1 MNKLDNLRQET
12 NAPSLIGI
20 FNDCFPPIM
29 DGVSVAVMNYAHWLH
44 RKTGNVCVVTT
55 KSPHCQ
61 DSQPYPVYRYSS
73 LPIPMR

>member
-12 NAPSLIGI
+12 NASSLIGI

-44 RKTGNVCVVTT
+44 RKTGNVCVITT
-55 KSPHCQ
+55 KLPHCQ
-61 DSQPYPVYRYSS
+61 DSQPYPVYSILLYPFR
-73 LPIPMR
+73 